1 MTDTRTTVAEG
12 GRIVTLWT
20 GLLLAPVA
28 FLLNLELSYLAVP
41 VSCARGSALSLHLV
55 HGACLLIALTGAAV
69 AWRSWRAVGLGWS
82 GEAGEA
88 AARGRFLAGLGL
100 GGSAL
105 FVLAIAAQW
114 VPTFILH
121 ACQ

>member
-55 HGACLLIALTGAAV
+55 HGACLLLALTGAAV
-69 AWRSWRAVGLGWS
+69 AWRSWSAVGLGWPS
-82 GEAGEA
+82 AGEVTA
-88 AARGRFLAGLGL
+88 WDRFLAGLGL

-105 FVLAIAAQW
+105 FVLTIVAQW